1 MSIILTY
8 KTDLKDLKFG
18 NDRPQGGSSQQP
30 YVKTAIPPQNQD
42 YAETMS
48 ILGTPIG
55 TGTDALI
62 RGGIS
67 SGEHVAKDLERIGKW
82 FFDINSPK
90 GLQFV
95 AKQGILSEISV
106 RTQASQ
112 GAKPNQGF
120 YSPLQ
125 TLYQIGT
132 NNIGGHSNRFLK
144 GLLNPLKQT
153 RGYLDSIES
162 SWSSDVTEN
171 FVQKII
177 IGGEK
182 GDNNRL
188 VLLAGSKITN
198 SITASP
204 STGISVLPSQLME
217 YQGGPNSILGA
228 GKTNILFATNNVGA
242 PLRTGINNPN
252 INPYVAKE
260 ENSNDTT
267 SIKPLRNANLPV
279 AGADG
284 ISLADNQIKKDFR
297 KDGLKNQKSSVIMG
311 LAPNYSQTSGGKNYT
326 IEGKSDSRIHY
337 KSPGQTGNVID
348 YTFGKTNSNGDPIGA
363 VDLINAQPIYK
374 SGGVRDDEGVKKND
388 LVKFRIA
395 AIDTTDPS
403 QKEFI
408 HFRAFIDNFTDNYT
422 GNWTPTS
429 YMGRGEDFYRYS
441 KFQRSIQIDYTIAA
455 QSKPEIMEQYR
466 KLNFLVSNTFPD
478 YTNKGYMAGP
488 LMALTLGGWCYELP
502 GFFNTI
508 SLSIPQESPWEIGI
522 DTYGKFDRSVKEM
535 PHMCKVSM
543 QFTPIHTFRPSKQK
557 NTFTVD
563 GNEIDV
569 YGDQRYIQ
577 LKAVGNN
584 YDKDSINPKKFD
596 TSDRFYQPEPRF
608 NLKQPSPPPQEENEA
623 NILEELPNQDLI
635 NKYGGINQF

>member
-198 SITASP
+198 SISASP

-242 PLRTGINNPN
+242 PLRTGINNAK
-252 INPYVAKE
+252 IKPYV
-260 ENSNDTT
+260 TT
-267 SIKPLRNANLPV
+267 DKPLRNANLPIIGV
-279 AGADG
+279 DG

-297 KDGLKNQKSSVIMG
+297 KDGLKDQKSSVIMG

-408 HFRAFIDNFTDNYT
+408 HFRAFIDNFSDNYT

-441 KFQRSIQIDYTIAA
+441 KFQRSIQVDYTIAA

-488 LMALTLGGWCYELP
+488 LIALTLGGWCYELP
-502 GFFNTI
+502 GFINTI

-584 YDKDSINPKKFD
+584 YDKDSINPEKFD

-608 NLKQPSPPPQEENEA
+608 NLKQPTTTATDEV
-623 NILEELPNQDLI
+623 NINTLDGVQPNNLV
-635 NKYGGINQF
+635 